1 MSDAYGRLQPYLEFL
16 GIFSNFRKIRLVRA
30 ALVFS
35 DRQTEEETDR
45 HDDMIGVPRSYA
57 NAPENEQTRFATMP
71 HSEENNII

>member
-1 MSDAYGRLQPYLEFL
+1 M
-16 GIFSNFRKIRLVRA
+16 RA